1 MEGEVNTWTSQDKEG
16 AEGAHLHR
24 GKIGVKL
31 SGTADHQARGA
42 ILKGGQDEE
51 RGPSSMAQFTRHRQ
65 CQYGRTEKKITV
77 MSPREAVSIT
87 GR

>member
-1 MEGEVNTWTSQDKEG
+1 MDLAGEGGGGGRVLTP
-16 AEGAHLHR
+16 
-24 GKIGVKL
+24 GKDWGVKL
-31 SGTADHQARGA
+31 SGSADHQVRGA
-42 ILKGGQDEE
+42 ILKGAQDEE